1 MFNPIFIYG
10 LVDPRNNKVRYV
22 GKTNN
27 LHSRLLDH
35 IRYAKEGRKSHKCS
49 WIRQVLKDEKN
60 PIIRILE
67 IATEDNW
74 NTLEQKWIINFD
86 NLTNQ
91 TKKGK
96 LHTEEHKA
104 NLKKAWVKRKSR
116 EANE

>member
-1 MFNPIFIYG
+1 MGQKEKDRGVLLVILKRFNKQRLPRA
-10 LVDPRNNKVRYV
+10 LALKKKVDA
-22 GKTNN
+22 GE
-27 LHSRLLDH
+27 LLNEYDYKL
-35 IRYAKEGRKSHKCS
+35 IKK
-49 WIRQVLKDEKN
+49 VLKDEKN